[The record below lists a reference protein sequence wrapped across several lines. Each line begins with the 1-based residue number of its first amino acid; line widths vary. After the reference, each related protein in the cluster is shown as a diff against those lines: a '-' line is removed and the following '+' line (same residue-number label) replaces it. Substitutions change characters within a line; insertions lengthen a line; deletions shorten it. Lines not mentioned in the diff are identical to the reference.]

1 MISFGPVPSRR
12 LGKSLGI
19 NNIPGD
25 KICTYA
31 CIYCQVGATRHYTL
45 DRQSF
50 YSPEQIFAAVEEHL
64 GKLQQMPDY
73 LTFVPNGEP
82 TLDIH
87 LEESISLLKKIG
99 IPIAVITNASLLG
112 DAQVRDALSL
122 ADWVSVKVDANDEAV
137 WKKINRPHP
146 KLTFESYKEGLLTFA
161 SAYRGLLATET
172 MMVDGVNDGAELLQR
187 NASLIATINPATA
200 YISIPTRPPAM
211 RSVKKPDEAAINR
224 AYQIYTG
231 AGLHSE
237 MLLGFEGSDTGFTG
251 DAREDILNMSAVH
264 PIREETMGEILRK
277 NGAESGLP
285 DQLIRENVIREVI
298 YQDKKF
304 WIRNFSGK

>member
-45 DRQSF
+45 ERQSF
-50 YSPEQIFAAVEEHL
+50 YSPEEIFSAVKEYL
-64 GKLQQMPDY
+64 GKLQLIPDY

-87 LEESISLLKKIG
+87 LDESISLLKQIG

-112 DAQVRDALSL
+112 DAAVRDALSL
-122 ADWVSVKVDANDEAV
+122 ADWVSVKVDANEEAA

-146 KLTFESYKEGLLTFA
+146 RLTFEGFKEGLLAFA
-161 SAYRGLLATET
+161 SAYRGFLATET
-172 MMVDGVNDGAELLQR
+172 LMVEGVNDGAVLLQQ

-211 RSVKKPDEAAINR
+211 KSVKKPDEAAINR
-224 AYQIYTG
+224 AYQIYTD

-237 MLLGFEGSDTGFTG
+237 MLLGFEGSDTGITG

-264 PIREETMGEILRK
+264 PIREETMSEILRQ
-277 NGAESGLP
+277 NHAESSLP
-285 DQLIRENVIREVI
+285 DQLIREKEIREVV

-304 WIRNFSGK
+304 WIRNFTKK

>member
-50 YSPEQIFAAVEEHL
+50 YSPEQIFAAVEKHL

>member
-12 LGKSLGI
+12 LGQSLGI

-45 DRQSF
+45 ERQSF
-50 YSPEQIFAAVEEHL
+50 YSPEQIFSAVEEHL
-64 GKLQQMPDY
+64 GKLQAMPDY

-87 LEESISLLKKIG
+87 LKESISRLKQIG
-99 IPIAVITNASLLG
+99 IPIAVITNGSLLA
-112 DAQVRDALSL
+112 DAEVRDALSP
-122 ADWVSVKVDANDEAV
+122 ADWVSVKVDANDETV

-146 KLTFESYKEGLLTFA
+146 RLTFEGYKEGLLAFA
-161 SAYRGLLATET
+161 PSYRGILATET
-172 MMVDGVNDGAELLQR
+172 LMVEGVNDGTELLQQ
-187 NASLIATINPATA
+187 NAALIATINPATT

-211 RSVKKPDEAAINR
+211 RSVKKPDETAINR

-231 AGLHSE
+231 AGLHTE
-237 MLLGFEGSDTGFTG
+237 LLLGFEGSDTGFTG
-251 DAREDILNMSAVH
+251 DARADILNMSAVH
-264 PIREETMGEILRK
+264 PIREETMREILRK
-277 NGAESGLP
+277 NRAESSLP
-285 DQLIRENVIREVI
+285 DQLIREKEISEVI

-304 WIRNFSGK
+304 WIRTFTRR

>member
-1 MISFGPVPSRR
+1 MITFGPVPSRR
-12 LGKSLGI
+12 LGQSLGI

-45 DRQSF
+45 ERQSF
-50 YSPEQIFAAVEEHL
+50 YSPEHIFVAVEEHL
-64 GKLQQMPDY
+64 SKLQAMPDY

-82 TLDIH
+82 TLDVH

-99 IPIAVITNASLLG
+99 IPIAVITNASLLS
-112 DAQVRDALSL
+112 DLQVCDALSL

-146 KLTFESYKEGLLTFA
+146 KLTFNGYKEGLQAFA
-161 SAYRGLLATET
+161 SSYKGILATET
-172 MMVDGVNDGAELLQR
+172 LMVEGVNNGAVLLQQ

-211 RSVKKPDEAAINR
+211 RSVKKPDEEAINR
-224 AYQIYTG
+224 ACQIYTD
-231 AGLHSE
+231 AGLHCE
-237 MLLGFEGSDTGFTG
+237 LLLGFEGSDTGFTG
-251 DAREDILNMSAVH
+251 DARADILNMSAVH
-264 PIREETMGEILRK
+264 PIREETMREILRK
-277 NGAESGLP
+277 NGAESSLP
-285 DQLIRENVIREVI
+285 DQLVRQKEIREVI

-304 WIRNFSGK
+304 WIRNFTKR

>member
-12 LGKSLGI
+12 LGHSLGI

-45 DRQSF
+45 ERQSF
-50 YSPEQIFAAVEEHL
+50 YSPEQIFSAVEEHL
-64 GKLQQMPDY
+64 GKLQVMPDY

-87 LEESISLLKKIG
+87 LGESISLLKQIG

-112 DAQVRDALSL
+112 DAAVRDALSL
-122 ADWVSVKVDANDEAV
+122 ADWVSVKVDANEEAV

-146 KLTFESYKEGLLTFA
+146 SLTFEGYKDGLQAFASSYKGIM
-161 SAYRGLLATET
+161 ATET
-172 MMVDGVNDGAELLQR
+172 LMVEGVNDGAELLQQ
-187 NASLIATINPATA
+187 NASLIATLKPARA
-200 YISIPTRPPAM
+200 YLSIPTRPPAM
-211 RSVKKPDEAAINR
+211 RSVKKPDEAVINR
-224 AYQIYTG
+224 AYQIYNA

-237 MLLGFEGSDTGFTG
+237 MLLGFEGSEAGITG
-251 DAREDILNMSAVH
+251 DARADILNMSAVH

-277 NGAESGLP
+277 NRADSSLP
-285 DQLIRENVIREVI
+285 DQLIRENEIREVV

-304 WIRNFSGK
+304 WIRNFTKG